1 MTNKQIEQQIEE
13 LIKEL
18 QLESEISLKKVKD
31 IIWNEE
37 EGNKE
42 FQYLISIFVEK
53 APNLEKANEFA
64 QIVSEAWNTLPHKS
78 LGGLSPIE
86 VLRKNKN

>member
-1 MTNKQIEQQIEE
+1 M
-13 LIKEL
+13 
-18 QLESEISLKKVKD
+18 KD

-42 FQYLISIFVEK
+42 FQYLIGIFVNK

-64 QIVSEAWNTLPHKS
+64 
-78 LGGLSPIE
+78 
-86 VLRKNKN
+86 